1 MAEIPNRRLRHA
13 VAKERNTRLEAEPKG
28 DGRWTIAA
36 CILRRHLTGFRVPRS
51 EFTRGLLG
59 TASSNPREDECVK
72 RTALCFST
80 VVFQGRQHIWML
92 LDFTASPRALALRI
106 ELNTQL
112 WRLPGPCYRWQKFQ
126 KRKTPCTLR
135 ACPKP
140 FISTEGSECGTHEGP
155 SQGRWRGALPP
166 RHTTATMDKENH
178 RSPSATSPAPRVLH
192 LLLTEQPEVVV
203 PPGCSSAIPTEMRQ
217 SMLQEGSS
225 SV

>member
-13 VAKERNTRLEAEPKG
+13 VAKERNVGLEAEPKG
-28 DGRWTIAA
+28 DGRWAIAA
-36 CILRRHLTGFRVPRS
+36 CILQRHLTGFRVPRS

-92 LDFTASPRALALRI
+92 LDFTASPRALAFRI

-126 KRKTPCTLR
+126 KRKTPWTLR
-135 ACPKP
+135 ACPKS
-140 FISTEGSECGTHEGP
+140 FVSTEGSECGTHEGP
-155 SQGRWRGALPP
+155 SRGGGEEPFHHVTLQPP
-166 RHTTATMDKENH
+166 WTRRTIEA
-178 RSPSATSPAPRVLH
+178 H
-192 LLLTEQPEVVV
+192 LQP
-203 PPGCSSAIPTEMRQ
+203 PP
-217 SMLQEGSS
+217 LQGSS
-225 SV
+225 TCCSLNNLRLLSHLDAAQPSQQR